1 MTLDSLFADLLSH
14 PGAVEERPFG
24 PETPVFK
31 VAGKMFAFV
40 APDDVPP
47 RITLK
52 LDPLHGQMLRADHP
66 CVAPGYH
73 MNKEHWNTITLDD
86 RVDEEELR
94 SWIDESYDLVVAGLS
109 RKKREAL
116 RGIAT

>member
-1 MTLDSLFADLLSH
+1 MTLDALYATLLSL
-14 PGAVEERPFG
+14 PGSVEERPFG

-31 VAGKMFAFV
+31 VVGKMFALV
-40 APDDVPP
+40 APDHVPP

-86 RVDEEELR
+86 RVGNDELR

-116 RGIAT
+116 RTLSK